1 MRGRA
6 LAVALWLVA
15 MAPPVAA
22 QDLLRVLGEEE
33 PPQGAASQEV
43 QTLGVREG
51 ASGRMIYA
59 TDVTGDPE
67 DKPFVP
73 PRGPSFGGGI
83 STLLVVAVVL
93 GALALLIR
101 FGGSGALVQRRPE
114 GARQATASP
123 EAWNITDVE
132 RAADANDL
140 LGQIAAMPDR
150 RAAVVRLLRHCL
162 LRAADDCGT
171 RFLRADTERA
181 AFRRLP
187 ATWARHD
194 ALNRILRD
202 AELANYGGRP
212 VEEARF
218 AALLDLGRAILTGR
232 GGSLA

>member
-1 MRGRA
+1 MRGCA
-6 LAVALWLVA
+6 LAVALWLTA
-15 MAPPVAA
+15 MAPPVGA
-22 QDLLRVLGEEE
+22 QELLRVLSEEQ
-33 PPQGAASQEV
+33 PPQGATSQEV
-43 QTLGVREG
+43 QALGVREG

-59 TDVTGDPE
+59 REVTGDPA

-73 PRGPSFGGGI
+73 PRGPAFGGGI
-83 STLLVVAVVL
+83 STLLVVAVIL

-114 GARQATASP
+114 AARQATASP
-123 EAWNITDVE
+123 EAWNITDME
-132 RAADANDL
+132 RATDTGDL
-140 LGQIAAMPDR
+140 IRQIAAMTDR

-171 RFLRADTERA
+171 RFMRADTERA

-187 ATWARHD
+187 ASWSRHD

-218 AALLDLGRAILTGR
+218 AALLDLGRGILTGR